1 MQVVDR
7 ETVSEKEMNP
17 QEGRRIATTSLEVTQ
32 LGLGGTAFGNMY
44 EVLSDEEARS
54 TVDAAFSAGVRYFDT
69 APHYGRGFSEIRLG
83 AGLAG
88 YDRDDFVLSTK
99 VGYTLEPRPQDQI
112 KKGPFA
118 ETLPFEAV
126 FDFSRDGVL
135 RSYEESLKRLGTD
148 RIDIL
153 FIHDPDE
160 AVTISE
166 PGSDL
171 YAKSHFPEVMEQ
183 VYPALDELRSQG
195 AVRALGLGMNQ
206 WQMLYDFALAG
217 DFDCFLLAGRYT
229 LLEQE
234 SLGKLLPVCEERKIS
249 IVIGGPY
256 NSGILATGA
265 IDGAYYNYAPAPP
278 DILERTRNIEAVCAR
293 HDVSLR
299 SAALQFPF
307 GHPTVVS
314 VIPGARSVAEVAT
327 NSDLFRQEIPTDF
340 WEELRDLS
348 LIDPDAPL
356 PKGK

>member
-1 MQVVDR
+1 
-7 ETVSEKEMNP
+7 MNP
-17 QEGRRIATTSLEVTQ
+17 QKRRRVGSTSLEVTQ

-44 EVLSDEEARS
+44 EVVSEEEASR
-54 TVDAAFSAGVRYFDT
+54 TIEAAFSAGVRYFDT

-83 AGLAG
+83 AGLAR
-88 YDRDDFVLSTK
+88 YDRNDVVISTK

-112 KKGPFA
+112 NKGPFK

-126 FDFSRDGVL
+126 FDFSRDGVF

-148 RIDIL
+148 RIDML
-153 FIHDPDE
+153 LIHDPDE
-160 AVTISE
+160 GVTINQ
-166 PGSDL
+166 PGSDP
-171 YAKSHFPEVMEQ
+171 YIKSHFHEVMEQ

-234 SLGKLLPVCEERKIS
+234 SLHKLLPVCEERNIS

-256 NSGILATGA
+256 NSGILATGVME
-265 IDGAYYNYAPAPP
+265 GAYFNYAPAPP
-278 DILERTRNIEAVCAR
+278 DILERTRNIEAACAR
-293 HDVSLR
+293 HGVSLR

-307 GHPTVVS
+307 GHPAVVS

-327 NSDLFRQEIPTDF
+327 NSDLFRRKTPADF

-348 LIDPDAPL
+348 LIDLDAPL
-356 PKGK
+356 PRGE